1 MIIEA
6 ILATSI
12 SGEFRLLKYFGMVGD
27 TMKKK
32 TGFEFIK
39 GTFVES
45 KIITKPEEVV
55 YIGEV
60 DENWLPDNL
69 FANKELLEASY
80 KKLEENPSSLVNVCF
95 VEV

>member
-45 KIITKPEEVV
+45 KIITRPEEVV

-60 DENWLPDNL
+60 DKNWLPDNL
-69 FANKELLEASY
+69 LADKELLEVSY